1 MPFTGDPE
9 KTRMFLQD
17 VELYIRINS
26 ALYDTD
32 EKKIIFALSFMKGGT
47 AVGWSKSYINAAL
60 AASNFGTWDNFK
72 KEVEKASPPLILK
85 APHALPSSI

>member
-9 KTRMFLQD
+9 KTRKFLQD
-17 VELYIRINS
+17 VELCIRINS
-26 ALYDTD
+26 TLYDTD
-32 EKKIIFALSFMKGGT
+32 EKIIFALSFMKGGT

-85 APHALPSSI
+85 AQHALPSSI